1 MIKGYF
7 FIPILLICF
16 SHISA
21 QIKITGIVL
30 QSNNEA
36 LENASITLSAKNK
49 TQISAFATTN
59 SKGFFE
65 LVSNEVGD
73 SITVK
78 VALIGYKTQQLIIA
92 NKAQVLKFTL
102 VEFATELATLI
113 AKEKPITQSGD
124 TTNYLVKSF
133 ANKQDRMIGDVIA
146 RLPGIE
152 IDENNGQ
159 IKFNGK
165 AISHYYIDGLDLLE
179 KKYNI
184 ANRNIPADLVEQVQI
199 LENHQDIRLFDSI
212 TKGTE
217 PALNITLKAKAKN
230 KLIVKAKLAL
240 GLPPVLWDNEL
251 IGLQFNP
258 LFQLLTSY
266 KNNNAGA
273 VLANEISEN
282 YTIKKIGDNDA
293 QNSKEEVLSK
303 LSTQQPPVNT
313 RRYLFNN
320 THLFHFNTLKVL
332 PNKSQLKYNL
342 SYLNDNNI
350 LENVTQSIFTLPTG
364 QSINFIE
371 SRTHFVNTNKIDGNI
386 IYTKNT
392 KKLYIKNLTKI
403 KLDFSKEYS
412 NIENPLSV
420 VQLLQNPIYDYANIF
435 LAHLPVKKKIISVN
449 SVTSFNK
456 APQVLSIMP
465 GQFTDIFNQSIAY
478 DRIAQSAQI
487 NNFHTNNNLSFFS
500 KFGKFNQLIK
510 FGSAFSHKKLIS
522 NISKLYNQNEYIL
535 ADSFKNRIGWN
546 NVRLY
551 AENEISILKTN
562 KQLFITLPI
571 EINILNTQD
580 DVKKRVTNTRNI
592 FFNPT
597 VDVNFTLSTN
607 LTAGIAYSL
616 QNTIGNIT
624 NITSGLI
631 LNNYRNIYRN
641 DSLVP
646 KQQQQNLTA
655 TLFYKNAVKAMFS
668 NLSISAAQTKKNI
681 LFSQI
686 FDGLFINS
694 VGSFRNNYQKSI
706 IISGNA
712 SKYILKSK
720 TNLALN
726 YNYGILQADL
736 LQQNKIVKSN
746 STILSVGIK
755 SNLNMLSFI
764 SIESNTKYN
773 FFKNKLKQ
781 AVPIVEGA
789 STVGIQQNLRL
800 SFNQSKNFNMF
811 LTNEWY
817 GIYDNRG
824 NKGTYY
830 FADIGCKQKFTKLIV
845 ELELTNF
852 TNSKNYVSISN
863 AENLQQINSFKIRPA
878 FVMAK
883 FYFNL

>member
-78 VALIGYKTQQLIIA
+78 VALIGYKTQQLTIA

-102 VEFATELATLI
+102 VEFATELATVI

-230 KLIVKAKLAL
+230 KLIIKAKLAL

-282 YTIKKIGDNDA
+282 YTIKEIGDNDA

-522 NISKLYNQNEYIL
+522 NISKLYNKNEYIL

-641 DSLVP
+641 DSLAP
-646 KQQQQNLTA
+646 KQQQQNITA

-800 SFNQSKNFNMF
+800 SFNPSKNFNIF

-817 GIYDNRG
+817 GLYDNRG

-830 FADIGCKQKFTKLIV
+830 FADIGCKQKFKKLIV

>member
-522 NISKLYNQNEYIL
+522 NISKLYNKNEYIL

-755 SNLNMLSFI
+755 STLNMLSFI

-781 AVPIVEGA
+781 ALPIVEDA

-800 SFNQSKNFNMF
+800 SFNPSKNFNIF